1 MSLQT
6 TLSSLR
12 TRRMLTWFVPVV
24 GLALYLILVPPVP
37 DFAAQAT
44 RAAVFRQL
52 GSATWWPGW
61 YGGLE
66 LPTYSVIAPGLMAT
80 IGVARTGVIAAGI
93 SIWAA
98 HQMLRDSARPRAASV
113 VFAATV
119 LLNLFGGRITFL
131 IGLAAATLAVLAL
144 VRRHPWLAA
153 VATVVSVLGSPLA
166 GLFTG
171 IVAAAVLISDRSRRR
186 EALFVGAA
194 TGLSLGTLAVLFHNP
209 GVMASPPV
217 QILLALI
224 GIILVAV
231 ACRERT
237 IRVGALIVAIGLVM
251 CLVVPNSVGLNLTRM
266 VWLLAAPLI
275 VGYGHRPDRH
285 VVALTGL
292 ALVFPMVD
300 VTWQLAEADSPSAQE
315 AYYQPLLAQ
324 LHERLSG
331 SDVGQR
337 VEVVEPQTK
346 GAARYVGES
355 MPVARGWERQADI
368 VDNPIFYDD
377 GALTPASYRKWLG
390 ELAVSY
396 VAVPATKLDFASVD
410 EAKLIAHR
418 PPLPAPGVEQRRL
431 EALPGQR
438 PPAARPQRPG
448 HLGVGQ
454 PGAAAGPAGR
464 AGAAPDPLVG
474 PPGGARRH
482 PAGVAGRAG
491 PRVPVAE
498 RLVDPPAR
506 AAPGHLRAD
515 LRLRRPPEPD
525 AARRHLPRSRLLT
538 LGRRLALSRPGRP
551 YAVRRPPTAAGR
563 PARPAR
569 GRPRRGPARGSP
581 SPRRS
586 PGRRTTPP
594 ARCRC

>member
-1 MSLQT
+1 MSLQST
-6 TLSSLR
+6 FSSVR

-24 GLALYLILVPPVP
+24 GLTLYLILVPPVP

-44 RAAVFRQL
+44 RAAIFRQL

-66 LPTYSVIAPGLMAT
+66 LPTYSVIAPALMAT
-80 IGVARTGVIAAGI
+80 IGVARTGVIAAAI
-93 SIWAA
+93 CIWAA
-98 HQMLRDSARPRAASV
+98 HQMLRDSARPRAASI

-119 LLNLFGGRITFL
+119 LLNLFGGRITF
-131 IGLAAATLAVLAL
+131 IVGLAAATLAVLAL

-171 IVAAAVLISDRSRRR
+171 IVAAAVLVSDRSRRK

-209 GVMASPPV
+209 GVMASPPI
-217 QILLALI
+217 QILLAI
-224 GIILVAV
+224 VGIALVAV

-237 IRVGALIVAIGLVM
+237 IRAGAVIVAVGLVI

-275 VGYGHRPDRH
+275 VGFGHRPDRH

-324 LHERLSG
+324 LHQRLYTG
-331 SDVGQR
+331 EGVGQR

-355 MPVARGWERQADI
+355 MPVARGWERQADM

-377 GALTPASYRKWLG
+377 GALTAASYRTWLD
-390 ELAVSY
+390 ELAVSF

-410 EAKLIAHR
+410 EAKLVGTGLPYLHQVWSNADWK
-418 PPLPAPGVEQRRL
+418 LYAVSNPAPLVRNAVVISVSGNQVRMQV
-431 EALPGQR
+431 P
-438 PPAARPQRPG
+438 
-448 HLGVGQ
+448 
-454 PGAAAGPAGR
+454 R
-464 AGAAPDPLVG
+464 AGLVPMQIRWSDHLAVLDG
-474 PPGGARRH
+474 TQPVSLGIRAHGCLSQNGDWTTLHARR
-482 PAGVAGRAG
+482 AGTYVLTSDFDVIPNRTQRGG
-491 PRVPVAE
+491 TCPT
-498 RLVDPPAR
+498 
-506 AAPGHLRAD
+506 PG
-515 LRLRRPPEPD
+515 
-525 AARRHLPRSRLLT
+525 S
-538 LGRRLALSRPGRP
+538 
-551 YAVRRPPTAAGR
+551 
-563 PARPAR
+563 
-569 GRPRRGPARGSP
+569 
-581 SPRRS
+581 
-586 PGRRTTPP
+586 
-594 ARCRC
+594 